1 MKIFQNRYFE
11 KLKNYHFEL
20 KHLLVLLVILIFFQV
35 LVSFVH
41 KISLQNFL
49 KETQKWYQRD
59 FAERLANLTATSLEL
74 VLETTL
80 KSQQLEHADQRKIIQ
95 AFNII
100 LSQQLLQHHVEDVCI
115 LTNSGDETVAI
126 DNGQVLFAH
135 TFLNQRVLPYSSEYH
150 TRAIGIYKDIEN
162 ELMTSEQIYSIL
174 EEGQTFHV
182 FVPFVPRGE
191 YAGAVYMKTT
201 PEFGFVTSGIMSS
214 YNETSLI
221 FTALIFFGL
230 LAMFYISSYTVKER
244 NEAQKLLYDER
255 EKKLKEHIHLQK
267 EALFAKRIYHTHHKA
282 EKVMGFI
289 KEDLNTL
296 SLSNIDEIK
305 YRVNK
310 YANFI
315 SRVIYDMK
323 WFEPPIQAIRSPIF
337 KTNLNELIR
346 FIVNNIF
353 LRLSAQS
360 EQYKF
365 DLLLNENLPQVQVN
379 EFVVWE
385 IIEPLIQNSIEHA
398 GDVDITIQIQT
409 RHVPES
415 SHSEIIISDNGVG
428 IQPELLEIDENGI
441 KRIFNENIS
450 TKTENQRSG
459 YGCYIAYE
467 IATQRCGWQMDVENL
482 ESNGCCFSI
491 TIPHGGVNDLN
502 PKI

>member
-1 MKIFQNRYFE
+1 MKIFQHRYFE
-11 KLKNYHFEL
+11 KLKNYHFGL
-20 KHLLVLLVILIFFQV
+20 KHLLVLLMILIFFQV

-49 KETQKWYQRD
+49 KETQKWYQHD

-80 KSQQLEHADQRKIIQ
+80 KSQHLEHADQRKIIQ

-100 LSQQLLQHHVEDVCI
+100 MSQQLLQHHVEDVCI
-115 LTNSGDETVAI
+115 LTNNGDETIAI

-135 TFLNQRVLPYSSEYH
+135 TFLNQSVLPYSNEH
-150 TRAIGIYKDIEN
+150 HARAIGLYNDIKN
-162 ELMTSEQIYSIL
+162 EIKTSEQIYSIL

-191 YAGAVYMKTT
+191 YAGAMYMKTT
-201 PEFGFVTSGIMSS
+201 PEFGFVTRGIMSS

-255 EKKLKEHIHLQK
+255 EKKLTEHIHLQK

-289 KEDLNTL
+289 KADLNTL

-323 WFEPPIQAIRSPIF
+323 WFDPPIQAIRSPIF
-337 KTNLNELIR
+337 KTDLNELIR
-346 FIVNNIF
+346 FIVKNIF
-353 LRLSAQS
+353 LRLSTKS
-360 EQYKF
+360 EQYNF
-365 DLLLNENLPQVQVN
+365 DLVLDKNLPLVQVN

-398 GDVDITIQIQT
+398 GDGNITIQIQT
-409 RHVPES
+409 KYVPEFAR
-415 SHSEIIISDNGVG
+415 SEIIIADNGVG
-428 IQPELLEIDENGI
+428 IQPDLLEPGERGI
-441 KRIFNENIS
+441 KRIFLENIS
-450 TKTENQRSG
+450 TKIENLRSG

-467 IATQRCGWQMDVENL
+467 IATQRCGWQLDVENL
-482 ESNGCCFSI
+482 DERGCRFVI
-491 TIPHGGVNDLN
+491 TTPTENRET
-502 PKI
+502 